1 VTLPGQARAGA
12 AEQEATRAAEGD
24 TTAVISKRAE
34 FNAPAEVVFDVL
46 TDPDRT
52 TRWLPRGMSADST
65 GVDHVRVRA
74 GSRVHEY
81 DVSSAPDRL
90 RVEWRSRESTGLRGA
105 AWVQDAPAG
114 GCVVHAEVTLPG
126 GSASNERAEELLAES
141 MGHLRR
147 DVSDNFN
154 AG

>member
-1 VTLPGQARAGA
+1 VTRPGPARAGA
-12 AEQEATRAAEGD
+12 AEEATRAAEGD
-24 TTAVISKRAE
+24 TTAVISRRAE

-52 TRWLPRGMSADST
+52 TRWLPRGMRADST

-90 RVEWRSRESTGLRGA
+90 RVQWRSRESTGLRGA

-114 GCVVHAEVTLPG
+114 GCVVHAEVNLPG
-126 GSASNERAEELLAES
+126 GSASSERAEELLAES